1 MGGGEEEGR
10 EDFLLIHFVIF
21 KFNGITDHQRLD
33 NFVQIPKVV
42 DFMSLKGQPCGGFK
56 KWDHIP
62 DTEDSVFW

>member
-33 NFVQIPKVV
+33 TFV
-42 DFMSLKGQPCGGFK
+42 
-56 KWDHIP
+56 
-62 DTEDSVFW
+62 